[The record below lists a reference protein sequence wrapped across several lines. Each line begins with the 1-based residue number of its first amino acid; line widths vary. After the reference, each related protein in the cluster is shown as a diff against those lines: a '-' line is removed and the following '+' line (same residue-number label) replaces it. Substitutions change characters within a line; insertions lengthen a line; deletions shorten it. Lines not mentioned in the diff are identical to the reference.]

1 MPTKRIK
8 FTLILSTQFTFN
20 LIFCKCKASII
31 SLQRYNSLSFTIYYH
46 NFIII
51 PLRETTKFDERQEN
65 NPWKHIQWNYL
76 IKTRPFKFKCKH
88 QKKAIDTWSGA
99 GNVLESVSRPG
110 IVRFMDSLV
119 KMRHPS
125 KFYRKEVNVTIN
137 HNLMVGG

>member
-46 NFIII
+46 HFIII

-76 IKTRPFKFKCKH
+76 IKIRSFKFKCKH

-99 GNVLESVSRPG
+99 GNVLESVSSPALVMVRSIDS
-110 IVRFMDSLV
+110 IV
-119 KMRHPS
+119 KTQHPS
-125 KFYRKEVNVTIN
+125 KYYRKEAKVTI
-137 HNLMVGG
+137 HIT